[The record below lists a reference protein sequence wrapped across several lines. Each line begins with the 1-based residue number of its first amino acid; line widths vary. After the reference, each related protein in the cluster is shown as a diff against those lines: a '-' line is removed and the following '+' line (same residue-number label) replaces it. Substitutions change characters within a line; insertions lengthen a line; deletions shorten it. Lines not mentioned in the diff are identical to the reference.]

1 VERRTTRYPGRAI
14 HASTVGNLHPGHEHH
29 AQAHGRGNE
38 VRLVESKS
46 WDAGDGDEV
55 TRGSQRPLEERRS
68 SFEKTRSKNMKK
80 GHQHW

>member
-1 VERRTTRYPGRAI
+1 
-14 HASTVGNLHPGHEHH
+14 
-29 AQAHGRGNE
+29 

-80 GHQHW
+80 GHQHWREDNER